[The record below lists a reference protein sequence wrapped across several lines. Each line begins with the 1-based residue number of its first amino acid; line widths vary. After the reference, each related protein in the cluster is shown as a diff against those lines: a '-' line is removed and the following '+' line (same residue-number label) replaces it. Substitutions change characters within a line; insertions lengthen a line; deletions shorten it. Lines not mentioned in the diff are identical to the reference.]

1 MRWKIETLTFDLV
14 DDICL
19 GVQGSTI
26 TGADLPPTQADS
38 LGPFLELWHTQPNI
52 LNQDGGHFWLAA
64 DSYRELMRNMRVTD
78 AWFEPTSG
86 YQGYISVDKLRR
98 DELAWTDFVL
108 RAKRAAISV
117 GFSDDYGGKL
127 TAAIGEFYSNII
139 DHSGRIDTGYVVYSA
154 SSGRFE
160 FVVADAGVGVL
171 SSLRSNPAYAHLADA
186 GTALELALD
195 EGVSRYY
202 TEQGHGFGFRP
213 LFVGLANI
221 SRYMRF
227 RSGDHSRSLTRK
239 ADGSIDAQ
247 TSQLA
252 RTNGFFCCVVCD
264 VEGPT
269 PANHPAH
276 SPPTNAER
284 DS

>member
-19 GVQGSTI
+19 GVQSGTL
-26 TGADLPPTQADS
+26 TEAGLPPTHADG
-38 LGPFLELWHTQPNI
+38 LGPLLELRHTQPNI
-52 LNQDGGHFWLAA
+52 VNEDGGPLWLTA
-64 DSYRELMRNMRVTD
+64 DNYRELMRNMRDTD
-78 AWFEPTSG
+78 SWFEPTSG
-86 YQGYISVDKLRR
+86 HQGYISVDKLRR
-98 DELAWTDFVL
+98 DELAWTNFVL
-108 RAKRAAISV
+108 RAKRAAISA

-127 TAAIGEFYSNII
+127 TAAIGEFYANVI

-154 SSGRFE
+154 SPGRFE
-160 FVVADAGVGVL
+160 FVVADAGMGVL
-171 SSLRSNPAYAHLADA
+171 SSLRGNPAYAYLADA

-202 TEQGHGFGFRP
+202 AEQGHGFGFRP

-227 RSGDHSRSLTRK
+227 RSEDHSRSLTRK

-252 RTNGFFCCVVCD
+252 STNGFFCCVVCD
-264 VEGPT
+264 VEGQT

-276 SPPTNAER
+276 SPPKNA
-284 DS
+284 DKAS

>member
-19 GVQGSTI
+19 GLQSGTI
-26 TGADLPPTQADS
+26 TEADLPTVNADGM
-38 LGPFLELWHTQPNI
+38 GPLLELRHTQPNI
-52 LNQDGGHFWLAA
+52 LSRDGGSLWLSA
-64 DSYRELMRNMRVTD
+64 DNYRELMSNMREAD
-78 AWFEPTSG
+78 AWFEPRSG
-86 YQGYISVDKLRR
+86 HQGFISVETLRR
-98 DELAWTDFVL
+98 DELAWTGFVL
-108 RAKRAAISV
+108 RAKRAAISA
-117 GFSDDYGGKL
+117 GFSEDYGGKQM
-127 TAAIGEFYSNII
+127 AAIGEFYANVI
-139 DHSGRIDTGYVVYSA
+139 DHSGRIDSGYVVYSA
-154 SSGRFE
+154 SPGRFE
-160 FVVADAGVGVL
+160 FVVADGGIGVL
-171 SSLRSNPAYAHLADA
+171 NSLRSNPAYAHLVDA

-227 RSGDHSRSLTRK
+227 RSDDHSRSLTRK

-252 RTNGFFCCVVCD
+252 TTNGFFCCVVCD
-264 VEGPT
+264 VEIQT
-269 PANHPAH
+269 PASHPHQA
-276 SPPTNAER
+276 PKNAER
-284 DS
+284 E

>member
-19 GVQGSTI
+19 GLQSGTVTEAG
-26 TGADLPPTQADS
+26 LPPTHADG
-38 LGPFLELWHTQPNI
+38 LGPLLELRHTQPNI
-52 LNQDGGHFWLAA
+52 LNGDGGRLWLAT
-64 DSYRELMRNMRVTD
+64 DSHRELLRNMHVTD
-78 AWFEPTSG
+78 AWFEHASG
-86 YQGYISVDKLRR
+86 HQGYISVDRLRR

-108 RAKRAAISV
+108 RAKRAAIAV
-117 GFSDDYGGKL
+117 GFSDDYGAKL
-127 TAAIGEFYSNII
+127 TAAIGEFYANVI
-139 DHSGRIDTGYVVYSA
+139 DHSGHTDTGYVVYSA
-154 SSGRFE
+154 SPGRFE

-171 SSLRSNPAYAHLADA
+171 NSLRSNPAYAHLVDA

-227 RSGDHSRSLTRK
+227 RSDDHSRSLTRN

-252 RTNGFFCCVVCD
+252 TTNGFFCCVVCD
-264 VEGPT
+264 VEIQTPT
-269 PANHPAH
+269 SHPGRA
-276 SPPTNAER
+276 PKNAER
-284 DS
+284 R

>member
-19 GVQGSTI
+19 GVQSGTL
-26 TGADLPPTQADS
+26 TEAHLPPTHADG
-38 LGPFLELWHTQPNI
+38 LGPLLELRHTQPNI
-52 LNQDGGHFWLAA
+52 LNGDGGGLWLAA

-86 YQGYISVDKLRR
+86 HQGYISVDKLRR

-127 TAAIGEFYSNII
+127 TAAIGEFYANVI
-139 DHSGRIDTGYVVYSA
+139 DHSGHIDTGYVVYSA

-171 SSLRSNPAYAHLADA
+171 NSLRSNPAYAHLTDA
-186 GTALELALD
+186 GTALEFALD
-195 EGVSRYY
+195 EGVSRYI
-202 TEQGHGFGFRP
+202 EQGHGFGFRP

-227 RSGDHSRSLTRK
+227 RSDDHSRSLTRK

-252 RTNGFFCCVVCD
+252 STNGFFCCVVCD
-264 VEGPT
+264 VEGQT
-269 PANHPAH
+269 PANHQAH
-276 SPPTNAER
+276 SPPKNAER

>member
-19 GVQGSTI
+19 AVQSGTI
-26 TGADLPPTQADS
+26 TEADLPTTNADG
-38 LGPFLELWHTQPNI
+38 LGPLLELRHTQPNI
-52 LNQDGGHFWLAA
+52 LNRDGGSLWLTA
-64 DSYRELMRNMRVTD
+64 DRYHELMRNMRETD
-78 AWFEPTSG
+78 AWFEPRSG
-86 YQGYISVDKLRR
+86 YQGFISVDKLRR

-108 RAKRAAISV
+108 RAKRAAISA

-127 TAAIGEFYSNII
+127 TAAIGEFYANVI
-139 DHSGRIDTGYVVYSA
+139 DHSGRIDSGYVVYSA
-154 SSGRFE
+154 SPGRFE
-160 FVVADAGVGVL
+160 FVVADAGIGVL
-171 SSLRSNPAYAHLADA
+171 NSLRSNPTYAHLVDA

-227 RSGDHSRSLTRK
+227 RSDDHSRSLTRK

-252 RTNGFFCCVVCD
+252 TTAGFFCCVVCD
-264 VEGPT
+264 IEIQT
-269 PANHPAH
+269 PASHPDQA
-276 SPPTNAER
+276 PKNAER
-284 DS
+284 E

>member
-1 MRWKIETLTFDLV
+1 MSD
-14 DDICL
+14 
-19 GVQGSTI
+19 
-26 TGADLPPTQADS
+26 
-38 LGPFLELWHTQPNI
+38 
-52 LNQDGGHFWLAA
+52 
-64 DSYRELMRNMRVTD
+64 TD
-78 AWFEPTSG
+78 AWFEPASG
-86 YQGYISVDKLRR
+86 HQGYTSVDKLGR

-108 RAKRAAISV
+108 RAKRAAISA

-127 TAAIGEFYSNII
+127 TAAIGEFYANVI

-154 SSGRFE
+154 SPGRFE
-160 FVVADAGVGVL
+160 FVVADTGIGVL
-171 SSLRSNPAYAHLADA
+171 NSLRSNPTYAHLADA
-186 GTALELALD
+186 GTALEYALD

-227 RSGDHSRSLTRK
+227 RSDDHSRSLTRK

-252 RTNGFFCCVVCD
+252 NTSGFFCCVVCD
-264 VEGPT
+264 VEVQT
-269 PANHPAH
+269 PASHPAH
-276 SPPTNAER
+276 LPHKNAEKG
-284 DS
+284 